1 MPRGWVA
8 DLVNVGNKGD
18 ALKLLHDVI
27 TAKRHH
33 RQWQNTYESIMYMYL
48 DLCVELKEHRYADPR
63 CLSSIDSVF
72 PYLDKLV

>member
-1 MPRGWVA
+1 MPREWVT

-48 DLCVELKEHRYADPR
+48 DLCVELKEHRYAVP
-63 CLSSIDSVF
+63 CC
-72 PYLDKLV
+72 